1 MYELTWDFFFDP
13 SYSPSPLETIY
24 SMIPGIQAA
33 RSASEARQY
42 LTRRASD
49 QARYIVRAG
58 GLREIDAGG
67 PAWLENF
74 G

>member
-1 MYELTWDFFFDP
+1 MGGVSGGITAFD
-13 SYSPSPLETIY
+13 SSISEFRN
-24 SMIPGIQAA
+24 A
-33 RSASEARQY
+33 RL

-67 PAWLENF
+67 PASLENF